1 MVSNNNPAAVH
12 PRGGFG
18 FYGEGERGIMQ
29 NDFSQGSIRRHI
41 VSQAI
46 PLTIAQL
53 VQILYNI
60 TDRVYIGHLPGAS
73 GLALTGI
80 GLIFPLVALVSA
92 FTTLFGMGGGSIFA
106 IARGAGDTQRA
117 EKIMSN
123 TFTLLCASSFLI
135 MAVCYI
141 FRQPVLYALGASD
154 ATYVYANDYLEIYLI
169 GTPFVMISVGMNWF
183 INGQGFPKTGMMTV
197 LCGAVLNIA
206 LDPVFIFGFDMGIRG
221 AAVATVISQIVSAA
235 WVLAFLFGKRTLLR
249 IRRKYAVPEAGIVK
263 SVLSIGMAGFIM
275 NGTNCLVQAVCN
287 IVLSGYGDLY
297 VGIMTV
303 VNSIREIAQL
313 PVSGIA
319 NGSQP
324 VLGYN
329 YGANRPD
336 RVKSG
341 IKFSVLIGMIISV
354 VFWITIML
362 FPRVYMMPFTS
373 DPEMLADG
381 IPAIR
386 IYYAAFFT
394 MILQF
399 SGQHT
404 FTALGMAKPAIFFSL
419 FRKAILVVPLAI
431 LLPRMGMGAYGVFA
445 SEPVSNVIGGIAC
458 FTTMMLI
465 VWRKLT
471 RMERENAAKNTA
483 ADDA

>member
-1 MVSNNNPAAVH
+1 
-12 PRGGFG
+12 
-18 FYGEGERGIMQ
+18 MQ
-29 NDFSQGSIRRHI
+29 NDFSQGSVKRHI
-41 VSQAI
+41 ISQAI

-53 VQILYNI
+53 VQILYNL

-80 GLIFPLVALVSA
+80 GLIFPIVALVSA
-92 FTTLFGMGGGSIFA
+92 FTTLFGMGGGSICA
-106 IARGAGDTQRA
+106 IARGAGDTDRA
-117 EKIMSN
+117 EKIMTN
-123 TFTLLCASSFLI
+123 TFTMLCVSSVFI

-141 FRQPVLYALGASD
+141 FKRPVLYGLGASD
-154 ATYVYANDYLEIYLI
+154 ATYAYANDYLSIYLI

-183 INGQGFPKTGMMTV
+183 INSQGFAKIGMMTV
-197 LCGAVLNIA
+197 LCGAVLNIV
-206 LDPVFIFGFDMGIRG
+206 LDPLFIFVFNMGIRG
-221 AAVATVISQIVSAA
+221 AAVATVISQLVSAL
-235 WVLAFLFGKRTLLR
+235 WVLKFIFGKKTLLKMR
-249 IRRKYAVPEAGIVK
+249 KKYAVPEKGIVK
-263 SVLSIGMAGFIM
+263 TVLSIGMAGFIM

-287 IVLSGYGDLY
+287 VVLSSYGDLY

-329 YGANRPD
+329 YGANRPE

-341 IKFSVLIGMIISV
+341 IKFSVMVGMIVSLI
-354 VFWITIML
+354 FWVTVMM
-362 FPRVYMMPFTS
+362 FPRAYMAPFTS
-373 DPEMLADG
+373 DPEMLRDG

-386 IYYAAFFT
+386 IYYMAFFT

-431 LLPRMGMGAYGVFA
+431 FLPRTGLGAYGVFA
-445 SEPVSNVIGGIAC
+445 SEPISNVIGGIAC
-458 FTTMMLI
+458 FTAMMLI

-471 RMERENAAKNTA
+471 RMERVNAEKNQVVSTA
-483 ADDA
+483 L

>member
-1 MVSNNNPAAVH
+1 
-12 PRGGFG
+12 
-18 FYGEGERGIMQ
+18 MQ
-29 NDFSQGSIRRHI
+29 NDFSQGSVRRHI

-53 VQILYNI
+53 VQILYNL

-80 GLIFPLVALVSA
+80 GLIFPIVALVSA
-92 FTTLFGMGGGSIFA
+92 FTTLFGMGGGSICA
-106 IARGAGDTQRA
+106 IARGAGDTDRA
-117 EKIMSN
+117 EKIMTN
-123 TFTLLCASSFLI
+123 TFTMLCVSSVFI
-135 MAVCYI
+135 MALCYI
-141 FRQPVLYALGASD
+141 FKSPVLYGLGASD
-154 ATYVYANDYLEIYLI
+154 ATYTYANNYLTIYLI

-183 INGQGFPKTGMMTV
+183 INSQGFARIGMMTV
-197 LCGAVLNIA
+197 LCGAVLNIL
-206 LDPVFIFGFDMGIRG
+206 LDPLFIFVFDMGIRG
-221 AAVATVISQIVSAA
+221 AAVATIISQFVSAL
-235 WVLAFLFGKRTLLR
+235 WVLKFIFGKKTLLKM
-249 IRRKYAVPEAGIVK
+249 RRKYAVPEKSIVK
-263 SVLSIGMAGFIM
+263 TVLSIGMAGFIM

-287 IVLSGYGDLY
+287 VVLSSYGDLY
-297 VGIMTV
+297 VGIMTI

-329 YGANRPD
+329 YGANRPE

-341 IKFSVLIGMIISV
+341 IKFSVMVGMVVSLI
-354 VFWITIML
+354 FWITVMI

-373 DPEMLADG
+373 DPEMLSDG

-386 IYYAAFFT
+386 IYYMAFFT

-431 LLPRMGMGAYGVFA
+431 FLPRMGLGAYGVFA
-445 SEPVSNVIGGIAC
+445 SEPISNVIGGVAC
-458 FTTMMLI
+458 FTTMMII

-471 RMERENAAKNTA
+471 QMERTNAEKQQIVNTA
-483 ADDA
+483 P

>member
-1 MVSNNNPAAVH
+1 
-12 PRGGFG
+12 
-18 FYGEGERGIMQ
+18 MQ
-29 NDFSQGSIRRHI
+29 NDFSQGSVKRHI
-41 VSQAI
+41 ISQAI

-53 VQILYNI
+53 VQILYNL

-80 GLIFPLVALVSA
+80 GLIFPIVALVSA
-92 FTTLFGMGGGSIFA
+92 FTTLFGMGGGSICA
-106 IARGAGDTQRA
+106 IARGAGDTDRA
-117 EKIMSN
+117 EKIMTN
-123 TFTLLCASSFLI
+123 TFTMLCVSSVFI

-141 FRQPVLYALGASD
+141 FKRPVLYGLGASD
-154 ATYVYANDYLEIYLI
+154 ATYAYANDYLSIYLI

-183 INGQGFPKTGMMTV
+183 INSQGFAKIGMMTV
-197 LCGAVLNIA
+197 LCGAVLNIV
-206 LDPVFIFGFDMGIRG
+206 LDPLFIFVFNMGIRG
-221 AAVATVISQIVSAA
+221 AAVATVISQLVSAL
-235 WVLAFLFGKRTLLR
+235 WVLKFIFGKKTLLKMR
-249 IRRKYAVPEAGIVK
+249 KKYAVPEKGIVK
-263 SVLSIGMAGFIM
+263 TVLSIGMAGFIM

-287 IVLSGYGDLY
+287 VVLSSYGDLY

-329 YGANRPD
+329 YGANRPE

-341 IKFSVLIGMIISV
+341 IKFSVMVGMIVSLI
-354 VFWITIML
+354 FWATVMM
-362 FPRVYMMPFTS
+362 FPRVYMAPFTS
-373 DPEMLADG
+373 DPEMLRDG

-386 IYYAAFFT
+386 IYYMAFFT

-431 LLPRMGMGAYGVFA
+431 FLPRTGLGAYGVFA
-445 SEPVSNVIGGIAC
+445 SEPISNVIGGIAC
-458 FTTMMLI
+458 FTAMMLI

-471 RMERENAAKNTA
+471 RMERVNAEKNQVVSTA
-483 ADDA
+483 L

>member
-1 MVSNNNPAAVH
+1 
-12 PRGGFG
+12 
-18 FYGEGERGIMQ
+18 MQ
-29 NDFSQGSIRRHI
+29 NDFSQGSVKRHI
-41 VSQAI
+41 ISQAI

-53 VQILYNI
+53 VQILYNL

-80 GLIFPLVALVSA
+80 GLIFPIVALVSA
-92 FTTLFGMGGGSIFA
+92 FTTLFGMGGGSICA
-106 IARGAGDTQRA
+106 IARGAGDTDRA
-117 EKIMSN
+117 EKIMTN
-123 TFTLLCASSFLI
+123 TFTMLCVSSVFI

-141 FRQPVLYALGASD
+141 FKRPVLYGLGASD
-154 ATYVYANDYLEIYLI
+154 ATYAYANDYLSIYLI

-183 INGQGFPKTGMMTV
+183 INSQGFAKIGMMTV
-197 LCGAVLNIA
+197 LCGAVLNIV
-206 LDPVFIFGFDMGIRG
+206 LDPLFIFVFNMGIRG
-221 AAVATVISQIVSAA
+221 AAVATVISQLVSAL
-235 WVLAFLFGKRTLLR
+235 WVLKFIFGKKTLLKMR
-249 IRRKYAVPEAGIVK
+249 KKYAVPEKGIVK
-263 SVLSIGMAGFIM
+263 TVLSIGMAGFIM

-287 IVLSGYGDLY
+287 VVLSSYGDLY

-329 YGANRPD
+329 YGANRPE

-341 IKFSVLIGMIISV
+341 IKFSVMVGMIVSLI
-354 VFWITIML
+354 FWVTVMM
-362 FPRVYMMPFTS
+362 FPRVYMAPFTS
-373 DPEMLADG
+373 DPEMLRDG

-386 IYYAAFFT
+386 IYYMAFFT

-419 FRKAILVVPLAI
+419 FRKAILVVPMAI
-431 LLPRMGMGAYGVFA
+431 FLPRTGLGAYGVFA
-445 SEPVSNVIGGIAC
+445 SEPISNVIGGIAC
-458 FTTMMLI
+458 FTAMMLI

-471 RMERENAAKNTA
+471 RMERVNAEKNQVVSTA
-483 ADDA
+483 L